1 MSDDETK
8 AKEGSETKQ
17 GAVVDPPVVADRSQM
32 PAPPHTAQDDHVV
45 RTPPSKVELRFLSA
59 AALVFVSA
67 AAGFAGG
74 WLGTRSDDSQTI
86 EKQQVVLESQGQLIS
101 SIAKQVGPSVVSVD
115 VTTQGQ
121 AQSFLGFDDGLT
133 EEQSAGTGIII
144 DKSGLVITNRHVVP
158 AGATKVGITLSDG
171 TTLEDVS
178 VVGRTSDSDPLD
190 IAFLKVN
197 DTKGKT
203 LTPAKLGDS
212 SKVVIGDSVIAI
224 GNALGQFQN
233 TVTSGIISGHG
244 RNIQAGSASGR
255 DTEDLQNLFQT
266 DAAINQG
273 NSGGPLMNV
282 NGEVIG
288 INTAVASGD
297 AQNIG
302 FAIPIND
309 VKGVIDSV
317 VQKGKLERPFI
328 GLVFITINPEMA
340 KSYSLSTE
348 QGAYVPP
355 SIMVGREAVLADG
368 PAAKAGIKEGDIITK
383 IGDQKLDESNTLS
396 SVLGKQQVGA
406 TVKVTLVRDGK
417 ERTLDVTLSAVPE
430 NTAARSQDLRQ

>member
-1 MSDDETK
+1 MSDDEK
-8 AKEGSETKQ
+8 KVKEEPREEQS
-17 GAVVDPPVVADRSQM
+17 AVVEPPIVIDRSQVSS
-32 PAPPHTAQDDHVV
+32 PSHAAQGDPVV
-45 RTPPSKVELRFLSA
+45 RPGKVKLRFLSA
-59 AALVFVSA
+59 AALVIVSA
-67 AAGFAGG
+67 TAGFAGG
-74 WLGTRSDDSQTI
+74 WLGTRTDDSQTI

-101 SIAKQVGPSVVSVD
+101 SIAKKVGPSVVSVD
-115 VTTQGQ
+115 VTSQGQ
-121 AQSFLGFDDGLT
+121 AESFFGFDGAPT

-144 DKSGLVITNRHVVP
+144 EKSGLIITNRHVVP
-158 AGATKVGITLSDG
+158 AGVTEVGVTLSDG

-244 RNIQAGSASGR
+244 RNIQAGSASGN

-273 NSGGPLMNV
+273 NSGGPLMNM

-340 KSYSLSTE
+340 KSYSLSSE

-406 TVKVTLVRDGK
+406 IVKVTLVRDGK
-417 ERTLDVTLSAVPE
+417 ERTVEVTLSTVPE
-430 NTAARSQDLRQ
+430 NAAAANAQESRR